1 MDSLRALV
9 FAAAV
14 ARAADA
20 VEAAQANTPQLLL
33 DDVHDGRAIFAWAVD
48 YVEKV
53 PLDADGRC
61 FVVLPVRPRVDVRN
75 ERHVDPRDLETVA
88 RETLAA
94 WRALV

>member
-1 MDSLRALV
+1 MPPSPVPLTQSKRPKPI
-9 FAAAV
+9 
-14 ARAADA
+14 R
-20 VEAAQANTPQLLL
+20 PKLLL
-33 DDVHDGRAIFAWAVD
+33 DDLHDGRAIFAWAVD

-61 FVVLPVRPRVDVRN
+61 FVVLLVLPRVDVRN

>member
-9 FAAAV
+9 FHAAV

-33 DDVHDGRAIFAWAVD
+33 DDLHDGRAIFAWAVD

-53 PLDADGRC
+53 PLDADGRS
-61 FVVLPVRPRVDVRN
+61 FVVLVLPPHDS
-75 ERHVDPRDLETVA
+75 TCGMSG
-88 RETLAA
+88 T
-94 WRALV
+94 